1 MKMKLNDKLPE
12 ESVSTGE
19 KRFTLRMDSR
29 LFEQISVIAK
39 EHRRS
44 IAKEIECA
52 IEEYVQAIAEN
63 ET

>member
-1 MKMKLNDKLPE
+1 MNIKDKLPVE
-12 ESVSTGE
+12 PKSSGE

-29 LFEQISVIAK
+29 LFDQISIIAK
-39 EHRRS
+39 EHKRS

-52 IEEYVQAIAEN
+52 IEAYVTEIIEN

>member
-1 MKMKLNDKLPE
+1 MKLNDKLPK
-12 ESVSTGE
+12 ESVTTGQ
-19 KRFTLRMDSR
+19 KRCTLRMDSR

-52 IEEYVQAIAEN
+52 IEEYVQAITEN

>member
-1 MKMKLNDKLPE
+1 MKLNDKLPI

-19 KRFTLRMDSR
+19 KRFTLRMDSK
-29 LFEQISVIAK
+29 LFEQISIIAK
-39 EHRRS
+39 EHKRS

-52 IEEYVQAIAEN
+52 IEEYVREITEN

>member
-1 MKMKLNDKLPE
+1 MKLNDKLPG
-12 ESVSTGE
+12 ESSPAGE

-52 IEEYVQAIAEN
+52 IEEYVREIAEN